1 MFEEGLVGRVVS
13 RLFDVSIVRCFD
25 SSMFRRFDVSVV
37 RKIELSNNPIIETM
51 KIKQI
56 LSILEEMA
64 PLAYAEDFD
73 NVGLLLGNQENE
85 ATGILVCHDALE
97 SVIDEA
103 IAKKCNLVVCFHPI
117 IFSGLKKITGKNYV
131 ERTVVKAIKNDIAI
145 YAVHTALDNHKNGVN
160 KIFSDALGLIN
171 TKILVPKQNFIQKL
185 VTYTIPENVEK
196 VRNALFEVGAGKI
209 GNYDDCSFSSQGIGT
224 YMGNENSNP
233 EIGERFEFVEAQEI
247 KIEVTFEK
255 HLQSKILKTLFSNH
269 VYEEVA
275 YEIYGMQNTHQNIG
289 LGMIGELEKPM
300 SETDFLAMVKTK
312 MQCGGIRHSE
322 FLNKPI
328 QKVAVLG
335 GSGSFAIKNAIQSGA
350 DVFLTADL
358 KYHNFYEAEN
368 QLLLADIG
376 HYESERFTKNY
387 IVDFLKE
394 KITNFAVV
402 LSEENTNPV
411 KYL

>member
-1 MFEEGLVGRVVS
+1 MS
-13 RLFDVSIVRCFD
+13 
-25 SSMFRRFDVSVV
+25 
-37 RKIELSNNPIIETM
+37 
-51 KIKQI
+51 KIKEI

-73 NVGLLLGNQENE
+73 NVGLLVGNQENE

-97 SVIDEA
+97 SVIEEA

-131 ERTVVKAIKNDIAI
+131 ERSVLKAIKNDIAI

-160 KIFSDALGLIN
+160 KIFSDVLGMVN
-171 TKILVPKQNFIQKL
+171 TRILVPKQNFIQKL
-185 VTYTIPENVEK
+185 VTYTIPENVEEL
-196 VRNALFEVGAGKI
+196 RNALFEAGAGKI
-209 GNYDDCSFSSQGIGT
+209 GNYEDCSFNSKGIGT
-224 YMGNENSNP
+224 YMGNEDSNP
-233 EIGERFEFVEAQEI
+233 EIGERFEFVENEEI

-255 HLQSKILKTLFSNH
+255 QLQSKILKALFKNH

-275 YEIYGMQNTHQNIG
+275 YEIYDLQNTHQNIG

-300 SETDFLAMVKTK
+300 SETEFLNFVKDK
-312 MQCGGIRHSE
+312 MQCGSIRHSTM
-322 FLNKPI
+322 LGKPI

-335 GSGSFAIKNAIQSGA
+335 GSGSFAIKNAIQANA

-368 QLLLADIG
+368 QIVLADIG
-376 HYESERFTKNY
+376 HFESERFTKNY
-387 IVDFLKE
+387 IVDFLKK
-394 KITNFAVV
+394 KIPNFAVNF
-402 LSEENTNPV
+402 SEENTNPV